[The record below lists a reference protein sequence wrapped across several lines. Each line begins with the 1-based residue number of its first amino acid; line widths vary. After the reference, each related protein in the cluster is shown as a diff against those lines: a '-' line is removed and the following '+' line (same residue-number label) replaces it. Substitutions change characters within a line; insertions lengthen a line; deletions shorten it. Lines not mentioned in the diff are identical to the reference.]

1 MIRSAP
7 VTSEAAVTL
16 HKQST
21 IGIRMILKS
30 YLMFA
35 VYLST
40 TCSLVT
46 SSPLSEEFELQFYGT
61 MLRDVIGECREIE
74 KEGETV
80 SSTARI

>member
-16 HKQST
+16 QQQST

-35 VYLST
+35 VYLSIT
-40 TCSLVT
+40 SSLAI

-61 MLRDVIGECREIE
+61 MLRDVIGEAKENK
-74 KEGETV
+74 KEGEMM
-80 SSTARI
+80 SSTKL

>member
-1 MIRSAP
+1 
-7 VTSEAAVTL
+7 
-16 HKQST
+16 
-21 IGIRMILKS
+21 
-30 YLMFA
+30 MFA

-40 TCSLVT
+40 TSSLVT

-61 MLRDVIGECREIE
+61 MLRDVIGECNEIE